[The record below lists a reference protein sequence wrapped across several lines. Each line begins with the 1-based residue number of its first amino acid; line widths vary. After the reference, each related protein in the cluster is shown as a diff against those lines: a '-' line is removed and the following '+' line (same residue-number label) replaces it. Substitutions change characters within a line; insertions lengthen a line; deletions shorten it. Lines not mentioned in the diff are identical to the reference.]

1 MLKIQNNVSAI
12 VSQNDPKFIGD
23 MISAKIYQKFKNT
36 VGEMVSARIWGRF
49 WCINYRLWQPWRNKI
64 MVVGVLSLAPCYVG
78 KSRYV
83 ELIRLHILVNC
94 MELRW
99 RQPCSDPVA
108 PCKYKQVSCNCKTV
122 RVKEVL
128 HLFRCYTHTH
138 IYIHLKNKR
147 EGFTRF
153 QRNKNRGRYRLFGG
167 GSHSQE
173 QGYWP
178 PFKGWSSDDK
188 PFFRHTAPTWPHVGA
203 FFVFR
208 QRS

>member
-1 MLKIQNNVSAI
+1 
-12 VSQNDPKFIGD
+12 
-23 MISAKIYQKFKNT
+23 
-36 VGEMVSARIWGRF
+36 
-49 WCINYRLWQPWRNKI
+49 

-128 HLFRCYTHTH
+128 HLFRCYTHTLDKKW
-138 IYIHLKNKR
+138 IIEVIRWELNPL
-147 EGFTRF
+147 TCNLI
-153 QRNKNRGRYRLFGG
+153 RNKDL
-167 GSHSQE
+167 
-173 QGYWP
+173 
-178 PFKGWSSDDK
+178 K
-188 PFFRHTAPTWPHVGA
+188 
-203 FFVFR
+203 
-208 QRS
+208 

>member
-1 MLKIQNNVSAI
+1 MEHKQRLANLIHTYTHTRHRLIKEPHEVLLENDVGHPILSNVVITRVHRVLTSMLKIQNNVSAI

-138 IYIHLKNKR
+138 PACSGVWFLEDHRSKC
-147 EGFTRF
+147 
-153 QRNKNRGRYRLFGG
+153 
-167 GSHSQE
+167 
-173 QGYWP
+173 
-178 PFKGWSSDDK
+178 
-188 PFFRHTAPTWPHVGA
+188 
-203 FFVFR
+203 R
-208 QRS
+208 QN